1 MRYTRKAISCI
12 HIKELALHLF
22 SLTLASHKQEAFFYT
37 LHSVNLCNTNR
48 KENCGLMSASLHTG
62 AKLPTTTGPSKHHVS
77 LVATFKANKREYINK
92 TTLELL

>member
-22 SLTLASHKQEAFFYT
+22 SLTLAFFYT